1 MVKRLRWYFKSKG
14 VDIAQ
19 RLRRMEDHHTKG
31 MVVGG
36 ERVLLG
42 SHNWGKPGVTLN
54 RDASLISAER

>member
-42 SHNWGKPGVTLN
+42 SHNWGKPGATLN